1 MNKIYNTSKFLGYM
15 AGAYIGISGI
25 LLKNLLRNDIISS
38 TNTPKDINLDFKES
52 SFINSF
58 DGSKVPA
65 WIIECSRNSDKR
77 PWVIIVPDK
86 HTKMIDPI
94 KGTLG
99 VIKGLNK
106 NKYNILIFDTN
117 SNESHNRDYKII
129 GESEQMQT
137 VGAINFL
144 KSELD
149 VKENK
154 IALLGFGFGGATA
167 IITGSK
173 FQNIGAIISDS
184 AFADLEIL
192 WKNSLG
198 GMKKILHYFIPGA
211 KILSN
216 LLLQNNINDITPS
229 GYLSQSD
236 IPIMIIHGLEDKIIP
251 PEHGRMLARSSGYD
265 FVENKSK
272 KQKIYLG
279 ENIGHLDSF
288 LNNPEKY
295 IEIITN
301 FLKENLI

>member
-117 SNESHNRDYKII
+117 SNESHNRD
-129 GESEQMQT
+129 
-137 VGAINFL
+137 
-144 KSELD
+144 
-149 VKENK
+149 
-154 IALLGFGFGGATA
+154 
-167 IITGSK
+167 
-173 FQNIGAIISDS
+173 
-184 AFADLEIL
+184 
-192 WKNSLG
+192 
-198 GMKKILHYFIPGA
+198 
-211 KILSN
+211 
-216 LLLQNNINDITPS
+216 
-229 GYLSQSD
+229 
-236 IPIMIIHGLEDKIIP
+236 
-251 PEHGRMLARSSGYD
+251 
-265 FVENKSK
+265 
-272 KQKIYLG
+272 
-279 ENIGHLDSF
+279 
-288 LNNPEKY
+288 
-295 IEIITN
+295 
-301 FLKENLI
+301 